1 MPGSNSLARK
11 RVNISLP
18 VETLKLLDRVVK
30 PGERSA
36 LITEAVTSYL
46 GEHRRK
52 ALRNRLKQGAITRAE
67 RDRRLAEEWFSLE
80 DDTWER
86 PRLAPRHRS

>member
-1 MPGSNSLARK
+1 MPRSNSLARK

-18 VETLKLLDRVVK
+18 EETLRLLDRVAK

-36 LITEAVTSYL
+36 LITEAVTAYL

-52 ALRNRLKQGAITRAE
+52 ALRNRLKQGALIRAG
-67 RDRRLAEEWFSLE
+67 RDRPLAEEWFPLE
-80 DDTWER
+80 EDAWER
-86 PRLAPRHRS
+86 GRLAPRHR

>member
-1 MPGSNSLARK
+1 MPRPNSLARK

-52 ALRNRLKQGAITRAE
+52 GLRNRLKQGAITRAE

-80 DDTWER
+80 GDTWER